1 MSGAGATGLLIW
13 NGKRGYDAALDG
25 GDKMPKYMIQA
36 SYTAEGLKGLQKEG
50 GSGRMNAIKALFKA
64 AGGKLEATYWAL
76 GDYDAIVIGDL
87 PDTVTA
93 SALATAVCASGLVRT
108 KTTV

>member
-1 MSGAGATGLLIW
+1 
-13 NGKRGYDAALDG
+13 
-25 GDKMPKYMIQA
+25 MPKYMIQA

-108 KTTV
+108 KTTVLLSAEDMDAAMKKSVTYRAPGK